1 MVDKSGTHDSTFTT
15 QGRLTTVLFLLF
27 TGLNEYKAAEA
38 LLVPLVYV
46 EFEVRVPVLS
56 V

>member
-1 MVDKSGTHDSTFTT
+1 VDTT
-15 QGRLTTVLFLLF
+15 EGQLTTVLFLLL
-27 TGLNEYKAAEA
+27 TGLNEYVAAES

-46 EFEVRVPVLS
+46 EFEVLVPVLS